1 MRSQLFKPLVL
12 ALIFLLVAS
21 PTINNSRVDTF
32 IEVGSRVGQENRYT
46 LIWLEDFSEPVINE
60 SVWNFNVGDGCP
72 DLCGWG
78 NGELEYYRRENAF
91 IENSNLVIEARRERF
106 VDPSTGKEYG
116 YTSARLDTIGKLRIT
131 PPVRIEIRA
140 KLLRGRGLWP
150 ALWLLGEEWSLQNVR
165 AWPSCG
171 EIDIMELLG
180 HQPDV
185 VYGTV
190 HAPYCYGSRGVHS
203 QFRLPAGMD
212 FSQDYHVFGV
222 EVTSDYIVWFV
233 DGQVYHIV
241 TRGEFERLGCVWV
254 FDKSFHLIVNI
265 AVGGYWPGNPDEST
279 PFPARM
285 YIDWIK
291 VFRVNEPTYSFTAN
305 ISDSDNELLART
317 RGFPSATLERIV
329 NGDFEDPII
338 LTNTPMD
345 NPDDWYFSGRLDVL
359 DEENTRVEN
368 GVLKLVLKPPGPG
381 SAGLKL
387 GQVVWV
393 YQNTSYM
400 IRLRAWSNK
409 PSQLVLRVSLP
420 VYPPRVY
427 AEAVIQLKTEPGY
440 YELRFDNPPWGSNI
454 VEVALLYSGTLT
466 ESLTLYI
473 DRVEICRIDS
483 CEPITES
490 TTPASTSPTTQTT
503 LPETTTSPT
512 TSSKTLDLTTL
523 ALTAAVVAT
532 ALMGIWY
539 VLVRKGRSS

>member
-12 ALIFLLVAS
+12 ALILLLMA
-21 PTINNSRVDTF
+21 PLTIESTRVDTF
-32 IEVGSRVGQENRYT
+32 IEVGSLLGQENRYT
-46 LIWLEDFSEPVINE
+46 LIWFEDFNEPVINE
-60 SVWNFNVGDGCP
+60 SVWNFNIGDGCP
-72 DLCGWG
+72 NLCGWG
-78 NGELEYYRRENAF
+78 NRELQYYRRENAF
-91 IENSNLVIEARRERF
+91 IENGNLVIEARRERF
-106 VDPSTGKEYG
+106 VDPYTGKEYS

-140 KLLRGRGLWP
+140 KLPRGRGLWP

-233 DGQVYHIV
+233 DDQVYHIV

-305 ISDSDNELLART
+305 ISDSDNELLTRT

-440 YELRFDNPPWGSNI
+440 YELRFDNSPWGSNI
-454 VEVALLYSGTLT
+454 VEVALLYNGTLT

-473 DRVEICRIDS
+473 DRVEICRIDG

-523 ALTAAVVAT
+523 ALTAVVVAT

>member
-1 MRSQLFKPLVL
+1 M
-12 ALIFLLVAS
+12 
-21 PTINNSRVDTF
+21 NTF
-32 IEVGSRVGQENRYT
+32 IEVGSQVGQENQYN
-46 LIWLEDFSEPVINE
+46 LIWLEDFNEPVINE

-72 DLCGWG
+72 NLCGWG

-91 IENSNLVIEARRERF
+91 IENGNLVIEARRETF
-106 VDPSTGKEYG
+106 VDPSTGKEYN
-116 YTSARLDTIGKLRIT
+116 YTSARLDTIGKLKIT

-140 KLLRGRGLWP
+140 KLPKGKGLWP

-180 HQPDV
+180 HQPDL

-190 HAPYCYGSRGVHS
+190 HAPYCYGSRGVQS

-241 TRGEFERLGCVWV
+241 TKSEFEGRGCVWV
-254 FDKSFHLIVNI
+254 FDKSFYLILNL
-265 AVGGYWPGNPDEST
+265 AVGGYWPGKPDEST

-291 VFRVNEPTYSFTAN
+291 VFRVNKSTYPFTAN
-305 ISDSDNELLART
+305 ISDSDDELLVRT

-329 NGDFEDPII
+329 NGDFENPIN
-338 LTNTPMD
+338 LANTPMD

-387 GQVVWV
+387 GQLVWV
-393 YQNTSYM
+393 YQNNSYT
-400 IRLRAWSNK
+400 IRLRAWSAK
-409 PSQLVLRVSLP
+409 PSQLVVMVLLP
-420 VYPPRVY
+420 IYPPKVY
-427 AEAVIQLKTEPGY
+427 NETVIQLKTEPGY
-440 YELRFDNPPWGSNI
+440 YELEFNNPPWGSNV
-454 VEVALLYSGTLT
+454 VEVALSYNWTLN
-466 ESLTLYI
+466 ESLTIYV
-473 DRVEICRIDS
+473 DKVEICRVGG
-483 CEPITES
+483 CAPITE
-490 TTPASTSPTTQTT
+490 TTTLASTSPTNQTT
-503 LPETTTSPT
+503 LPENTISPT
-512 TSSKTLDLTTL
+512 TSSKTLDSTTL
-523 ALTAAVVAT
+523 ALATMVVAT

-539 VLVRKGRSS
+539 VIVRKRRSF